1 MIVRVSRDGI
11 GTKKMYVEMEVECS
25 PEEAKGLIEKCERM
39 LVTLPDGT
47 SQQATPAKSPTSS
60 PSEQF
65 VAPMEEGFEP
75 ATDAQEYALG
85 RVAEKMG
92 KTVRQICYEYGFD
105 HIHLSKKAAMKI
117 LSDLNKK
124 ADMRSIKNSKEQKHH
139 RKIIQI
145 RFKITNKV

>member
-1 MIVRVSRDGI
+1 MFIRVSRDDI
-11 GTKKMYVEMEVECS
+11 GTKKMYVEMEVECA
-25 PEEAKGLIEKCERM
+25 PEDAKGIIEKCERM
-39 LVTLPDGT
+39 LATLPDGT

-124 ADMRSIKNSKEQKHH
+124 SGYEEYQKQQ
-139 RKIIQI
+139 RAKASQEDYSDP
-145 RFKITNKV
+145 F